1 MAAGENNDS
10 YVTKATVGA
19 DGSYSLSVTG
29 LFSYTDY
36 TYYLATQNTN
46 GDYSEIIPVRFR
58 TLPKTPT
65 ADDFQIAQTTFTYN
79 GQTIAERGITM
90 VSPKIPNSLEIGK
103 TYYRRKNADGYAA
116 EEIESPVNAGIYGV
130 FIKAAPI
137 DPRFGYAINLLVGDI
152 TIEKPI

>member
-1 MAAGENNDS
+1 MTAAEIVAAGENNDS

-116 EEIESPVNAGIYGV
+116 EEIESPVNAGI
-130 FIKAAPI
+130 
-137 DPRFGYAINLLVGDI
+137 
-152 TIEKPI
+152 